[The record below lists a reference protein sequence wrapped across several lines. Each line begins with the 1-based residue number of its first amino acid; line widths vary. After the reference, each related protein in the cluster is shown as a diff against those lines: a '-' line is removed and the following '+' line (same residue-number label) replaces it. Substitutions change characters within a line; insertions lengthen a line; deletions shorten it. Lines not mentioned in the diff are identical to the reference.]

1 MSNRHRRR
9 LHRARFH
16 RRTPPGAQPGMVV
29 VDPAASKPVVHVMAY
44 GPAGLVEQPIED
56 LKELPPLVA
65 KHSVVWVNVDGLGDA
80 ALLQKLGETFSL
92 HRLALEDAVNLH
104 QRAKVDNYGEHLF
117 VVARMVKPD
126 EHFHTEQ
133 VSLFLGK
140 NFVLTLTEDPGD
152 CFDAVRGRLRAAAGS
167 IRRGGPDYLAYAI
180 LDAIVDQYFPALEK
194 LGDRLDAL
202 EDRVFNPHGYTTI
215 AQIHETKHELLSA
228 RRAIWPHREAI
239 NYLCHDHS
247 GLVGSETQVYLRDC
261 NDHVV
266 QLVELLE
273 MYRELAAD
281 LRDAYLSNLSNRMNE
296 VMRVL
301 TVISTIFIPLT
312 FITSI
317 YGMNF
322 NTKASRWNMP
332 ELEWPFGY
340 ALVWASIVSVSVA
353 MLAFFWKRG
362 WLRSLT
368 PSGSRDLG
376 AAPPQ
381 GPADGVVA
389 EDKQQAV

>member
-9 LHRARFH
+9 HRRQTFH

-29 VDPAASKPVVHVMAY
+29 VDPTAHKPVVHVIAY
-44 GPAGLVEQPIED
+44 GPAGLVEQPVD
-56 LKELPPLVA
+56 NLQELGPLLE
-65 KHSVVWVNVDGLGDA
+65 KNSVVWVNIDGLGDA
-80 ALLQKLGETFSL
+80 ALLQKLGEVFSL

-104 QRAKVDNYGEHLF
+104 QRAKVDNYGDHLYI
-117 VVARMVKPD
+117 VARMVKPG

-152 CFDAVRGRLRAAAGS
+152 CFDAVRARLRAAAGS

-180 LDAIVDQYFPALEK
+180 LDAIVDQYFPALEH

-202 EDRVFNPHGYTTI
+202 EDRVFDPQGYTTI
-215 AQIHETKHELLSA
+215 SQIHETKHELLSA

-247 GLVGSETQVYLRDC
+247 GLVSPETQVYLRDC

-332 ELEWPFGY
+332 ELEWPYGY
-340 ALVWASIVSVSVA
+340 ALVWASILGVSTA
-353 MLAFFWKRG
+353 MLTFFWKRG

-368 PSGSRDLG
+368 PRGSPDLD
-376 AAPPQ
+376 AAATQHAPTSK
-381 GPADGVVA
+381 DGI
-389 EDKQQAV
+389 E